1 MLDHPLKLST
11 AFEDHRLLLSG
22 PLVDVALAVKGALEG
37 GSSANFLVFDDV
49 TGAVIDLDLL
59 GSSADVI
66 ERLSQP
72 AQQYTGRYAPR
83 LDPALVLVVDEAG
96 EARGRGRPKLGV
108 VAREITLL
116 PRQWDWLSTQPG
128 GASATLRRLVDEA
141 KRTVIPR
148 EQRRAM
154 QAAAYQF
161 MTAIAGDMPGY
172 EECLRALFS
181 GDKPKLDQCMAGW
194 PADIRAHTMRLGFG
208 ESVTTATQE
217 I

>member
-1 MLDHPLKLST
+1 
-11 AFEDHRLLLSG
+11 LLSG
-22 PLVDVALAVKGALEG
+22 PLVDVALAVKAAIDG
-37 GSSANFLVFDDV
+37 GSLASFLVFDDV
-49 TGAVIDLDLL
+49 TGAVVDLDLH
-59 GSSADVI
+59 GSSADVV

-72 AQQYTGRYAPR
+72 AQQYTGRFGPQ
-83 LDPALVLVVDEAG
+83 LNTPPVPVVDEAS
-96 EARGRGRPKLGV
+96 EPRGRGRPKLGV

-116 PRQWDWLSTQPG
+116 PRQWDWLSIQPG

-141 KRTVIPR
+141 KRTVMPR

-154 QAAAYQF
+154 HAAAYQF

-172 EECLRALFS
+172 EECLRALFA

-208 ESVTTATQE
+208 ESVTTVTQE
-217 I
+217 F